1 MTDRLM
7 CRCEERQNEVEH
19 LEQLLQ
25 TEKESRKSA
34 REVQR
39 HFEDEEQQLRE
50 ETKNLQYSLD
60 EERRRSDTFTL
71 QVGFC

>member
-7 CRCEERQNEVEH
+7 CRCEVRQNEVEH
-19 LEQLLQ
+19 LKQLLQ

-39 HFEDEEQQLRE
+39 YFEDEEQQLRE